1 MEKFLEIYNDA
12 DDNYVLVS
20 VNRIKFVV
28 KETGSTVDTW
38 IYYNAQSTAE
48 DVVQVKT
55 AVTSSGYEVQNE
67 IIDAIA
73 KIASEDYT
81 KSSLKLK
88 LSLEVASISI
98 I

>member
-20 VNRIKFVV
+20 VNRISFVI
-28 KETGSTVDTW
+28 KESGSLVDTW
-38 IYYNAQSTAE
+38 IYYNAENAFESK
-48 DVVQVKT
+48 VQVKT

-81 KSSLKLK
+81 NSSLKLK

>member
-12 DDNYVLVS
+12 DDNYVLIS
-20 VNRIKFVV
+20 VNRVKFVA
-28 KETGSTVDTW
+28 KEEDSNVNTW
-38 IYYNAQSTAE
+38 IYYNAQSSAE
-48 DVVQVKT
+48 DIVQVKT
-55 AVTSSGYEVQNE
+55 AVNSSGYEVQNE

>member
-12 DDNYVLVS
+12 DGKYVLIS
-20 VNRIKFVV
+20 ANRIKFVA
-28 KETGSTVDTW
+28 KQTGTNADTW
-38 IYYNAQSTAE
+38 IYYNAQSTDE
-48 DVVQVKT
+48 DIVQVET
-55 AVTSSGYEVQNE
+55 TVASSGYEVQNE

>member
-12 DDNYVLVS
+12 DGKYVLIS
-20 VNRIKFVV
+20 ANRIKFVA
-28 KETGSTVDTW
+28 KQSGTNANTW
-38 IYYNAQSTAE
+38 IYYNAQSTDE
-48 DVVQVKT
+48 DIVQVET
-55 AVTSSGYEVQNE
+55 TVASSGYEVQNE

>member
-12 DDNYVLVS
+12 DDNYVLIS
-20 VNRIKFVV
+20 VNRIRSVA
-28 KETGSTVDTW
+28 KETGSDVDTW
-38 IYYNAQSTAE
+38 IYYNVQSTAE
-48 DVVQVKT
+48 DIVQVKT

-81 KSSLKLK
+81 NSSLKLK
-88 LSLEVASISI
+88 LSLEVASITI

>member
-12 DDNYVLVS
+12 DGKYVLIS
-20 VNRIKFVV
+20 ANRIKFVA
-28 KETGSTVDTW
+28 KQSGTNADTW
-38 IYYNAQSTAE
+38 IYYNAQSTDE
-48 DVVQVKT
+48 DIVQVET
-55 AVTSSGYEVQNE
+55 TVASSGYEVQNE

>member
-12 DDNYVLVS
+12 DDNYVLIS
-20 VNRIKFVV
+20 VNRIKSVA
-28 KETGSTVDTW
+28 KEVGSDVDTW

-48 DVVQVKT
+48 DTVQVKT

-81 KSSLKLK
+81 KSSLKVK

>member
-12 DDNYVLVS
+12 DDNYVLIS
-20 VNRIKFVV
+20 ANRIKFVA
-28 KETGSTVDTW
+28 KQTDSTADTW
-38 IYYNAQSTAE
+38 MYYNAQGTAE
-48 DVVQVKT
+48 DIVQVKT
-55 AVTSSGYEVQNE
+55 TVTSSGYEVQNE